1 MTHFLFS
8 LPAWLVLAAVALLP
22 ALEASAFVGF
32 VFPGETALLVGGVVA
47 AGGHLAVGWVIV
59 AAVLGA
65 AIGDQIGFVVGRRW
79 GWQLLHGSIGRFVK
93 HERLERGQDA
103 LGRLGGKAVLA
114 GRFTVALRVLVPGLA
129 GMSGMRR
136 TTFTGWNVLG
146 ALVWAPAVVMIGY
159 LGGHAW
165 RHLAHVASWA
175 GTGFVALIALGWLA
189 MHLRH
194 RRRERRTRGRA
205 EASRG

>member
-1 MTHFLFS
+1 VTHFLFS

-47 AGGHLAVGWVIV
+47 AGGHLFVGWVML

-65 AIGDQIGFVVGRRW
+65 IAGDQVGFLVGRRW
-79 GWQLLHGSIGRFVK
+79 GWQLLHGSVGRFVK
-93 HERLERGQDA
+93 RERMDRTQEA
-103 LGRLGGKAVLA
+103 LGRMGGKAVFV
-114 GRFTVALRVLVPGLA
+114 GRFTVALRVLIPGLA

-146 ALVWAPAVVMIGY
+146 ALVWAPGVVLIGY

-165 RHLAHVASWA
+165 KRLAHVASWA
-175 GTGFVALIALGWLA
+175 GTGVVVVIALGWLLL
-189 MHLRH
+189 HLRH
-194 RRRERRTRGRA
+194 RRRERRTHEQA